1 MSSDDQLERQVERW
15 LAETARPMP
24 PELLDD
30 VLLELPRTRRRS
42 LAPAGIPW
50 RARRPVLAVA
60 IAAVLIVAI
69 GVVGSAFPFLQRPLP
84 AGIGESLAPAGLVR
98 TWDPAADFRVG
109 SLAANPSDDA
119 YGNSGVWAYLYGP
132 SIARDPGGYALMPSF
147 NESLD
152 QWWVPGFRTLNIY
165 PTPDRTALVL
175 HSFRTGNEGVRT
187 AILRWTSPVAA
198 RVRVRAQFTL
208 GQTCQVTGDGAI
220 VSVDDAATRLW
231 TAAIPPHQTRTFD
244 TTIRVETGTTL
255 YVVVEPGADSNC
267 DATTLALRISTP

>member
-30 VLLELPRTRRRS
+30 VLLELPRTSRRS
-42 LAPAGIPW
+42 WRPAGIPW
-50 RARRPVLAVA
+50 RARRPVLAVG
-60 IAAVLIVAI
+60 IAAVLIVA
-69 GVVGSAFPFLQRPLP
+69 VGLAGNAVPFLQRWLP
-84 AGIGESLAPAGLVR
+84 AGAGSPAPTGLVR

-119 YGNSGVWAYLYGP
+119 YGNAGVWAYLYGP
-132 SIARDPGGYALMPSF
+132 STAQDPASYALMPTF
-147 NESLD
+147 NVKLD
-152 QWWVPGFRTLNIY
+152 QWWVPAFRTLNIY
-165 PTPDRTALVL
+165 PNPDGTALEL
-175 HSFRTGNEGVRT
+175 HSFRTGNEGIRT

-198 RVRVRAQFTL
+198 QVRLHAQFTL
-208 GQTCQVTGDGAI
+208 GQTCQVQGDGVI

-231 TAAIPPHQTRTFD
+231 TAAIPAHETRTFD
-244 TTIRVETGTTL
+244 TTIAVETGAPL

-267 DATTLALRISTP
+267 DTTTLVLRISTP